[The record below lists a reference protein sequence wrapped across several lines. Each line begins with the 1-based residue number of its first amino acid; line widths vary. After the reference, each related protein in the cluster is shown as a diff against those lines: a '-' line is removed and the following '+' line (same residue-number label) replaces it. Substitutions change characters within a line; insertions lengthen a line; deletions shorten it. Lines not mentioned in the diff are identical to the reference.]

1 MDYKKLPK
9 CPIETTLTMFNTRW
23 SFLIVKELL
32 SGSKRFNQMKSTLKP
47 ITQKVLSTNLK
58 NMEAQGILVRNASK
72 NRVDYTLTD
81 IGYSLACV
89 LDAMNDWGCAYKEFV
104 KLSQKKEKHTSH
116 VS

>member
-58 NMEAQGILVRNASK
+58 NMESQGILVRNASK

-81 IGYSLACV
+81 IGYS
-89 LDAMNDWGCAYKEFV
+89 M
-104 KLSQKKEKHTSH
+104 
-116 VS
+116 